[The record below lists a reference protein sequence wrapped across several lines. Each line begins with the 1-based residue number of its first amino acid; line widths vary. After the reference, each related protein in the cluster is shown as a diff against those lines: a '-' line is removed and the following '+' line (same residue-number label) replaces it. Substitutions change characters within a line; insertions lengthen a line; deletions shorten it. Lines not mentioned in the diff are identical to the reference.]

1 MAKETK
7 KPDTKKGKPVDDKAA
22 KKAARMERL
31 KNRPEGQRENSKQ
44 IDVIP
49 FDGGQIQVFAA
60 PVRKYGCIIT
70 AIALDSEGQPV
81 SVSVSHLGGFKPKS
95 KKGHGSLVLGIPGV
109 KKGKGEDES
118 EEEEEE
124 QPEEQQPKGKKS
136 GKAGKK
142 RGED

>member
-70 AIALDSEGQPV
+70 AIALDSDGQPV

-124 QPEEQQPKGKKS
+124 QPEEQTKGKKS
-136 GKAGKK
+136 GKAAKK